1 MRRQHAASRLSS
13 LLAACDALRRLQLG
27 VLQFHPILPTSSHI
41 VLTGT
46 IILEMCWRFIYAHR
60 CMVCGVSWSPES
72 PPVLFPCRS
81 VEQATGGSEPGIG
94 CHIRDHEGEVIVHGC
109 VECDTMGD
117 AKGLSYWVRN
127 LESIEAKQQTLMEY
141 VQGRIETESDTP
153 PLRCSTDAAV
163 TARRHMRQS
172 YLQRKPQVV
181 KI

>member
-1 MRRQHAASRLSS
+1 
-13 LLAACDALRRLQLG
+13 
-27 VLQFHPILPTSSHI
+27 
-41 VLTGT
+41 
-46 IILEMCWRFIYAHR
+46 
-60 CMVCGVSWSPES
+60 
-72 PPVLFPCRS
+72 
-81 VEQATGGSEPGIG
+81 
-94 CHIRDHEGEVIVHGC
+94 
-109 VECDTMGD
+109 MGD

-141 VQGRIETESDTP
+141 VQGRIETDSDPP